1 LINLHAKNKHCPLKY
16 YIIFFC
22 HFFLC
27 SNFVLNPNLKAHKAW
42 LISKYSIFY
51 GFFPHNSRA
60 FKNLVQKSKRG
71 HFSSDWRAVIE
82 WFATPNFIF
91 IICIS
96 HFGLFPVY
104 KMLLFG
110 AFLLRPV
117 RGVLQHGEERR
128 VGEADDRH
136 PHQHVLEPKLLD
148 QSPTQSWTNSKAKT
162 EGNIPNSIDPT
173 IHRAVP
179 EVHQV
184 PQLGHHGAVHHANGK
199 PKASHGDDEL
209 SWLHGKR
216 YLIHWSKM
224 ILYPAELWP

>member
-1 LINLHAKNKHCPLKY
+1 M
-16 YIIFFC
+16 
-22 HFFLC
+22 
-27 SNFVLNPNLKAHKAW
+27 LNPNLKAHKAW

-104 KMLLFG
+104 KMLKNCNLLKKGDFFNIDYYAHLLLG
-110 AFLLRPV
+110 AFLLSPV

-148 QSPTQSWTNSKAKT
+148 QSPTQSWTWVYTMRENSWVEYYERILLGGILFPSPLIRVSTNPPVSLKYSFLLTNSKA
-162 EGNIPNSIDPT
+162 
-173 IHRAVP
+173 
-179 EVHQV
+179 
-184 PQLGHHGAVHHANGK
+184 
-199 PKASHGDDEL
+199 
-209 SWLHGKR
+209 
-216 YLIHWSKM
+216 
-224 ILYPAELWP
+224 